1 VAAIDPPALP
11 VAGPFH
17 GLPQVP
23 ALVEWRLV
31 DGGASTPWQVTA
43 DFRTSEPP
51 PSDFWQV
58 YAPGTYQNSP
68 VFARHNFLRTP
79 GRYLF
84 RLDLNP
90 SQQRP
95 GQYQLE
101 VRVADI
107 RDNHSTASWSLRV
120 ASR

>member
-1 VAAIDPPALP
+1 VP
-11 VAGPFH
+11 GPFN

-23 ALVEWRLV
+23 ALVEWRLD
-31 DGGASTPWQVTA
+31 DGGASTPWTVTA
-43 DFRTSEPP
+43 DFRTTEPP
-51 PSDFWQV
+51 NSDFWQV

-68 VFARHNFLRTP
+68 VFARHLFLRTP

-90 SQQRP
+90 SHLRP
-95 GQYQLE
+95 GRYKLQ

-107 RDNHSTASWSLRV
+107 RQNHSTSSWSLQV
-120 ASR
+120 ADH